1 MHVHNKEGRS
11 ICNSHISKIQQ
22 GLETK
27 GVPTSSAFKEESDT
41 VKQSSKTVSHM
52 PTHTYIQERGK
63 ACLGTLLEP
72 SQGCKAENC
81 SRGNMEGGGKAKR
94 RMLMKPS
101 SVVQELGKRKL
112 GGQPPEEQEKSK
124 KQM

>member
-1 MHVHNKEGRS
+1 MDIHNKDGRS

-27 GVPTSSAFKEESDT
+27 GVPTSSAFKEETDT
-41 VKQSSKTVSHM
+41 VKQTSKTVSHM

-72 SQGCKAENC
+72 PQGYKAENC
-81 SRGNMEGGGKAKR
+81 SR
-94 RMLMKPS
+94 
-101 SVVQELGKRKL
+101 RKY
-112 GGQPPEEQEKSK
+112 GR
-124 KQM
+124 